1 MPEGVPEPPKRPKMT
16 LSSKPGRS
24 RPALAADEGQT
35 AIPLPDLRPEVP
47 GPAAPEAEPRS
58 APRQAGPGLTTVVGP
73 ADNAAHESLV
83 RGDDELVRAKLRP
96 QGVPMRRK
104 AFFKDTADK
113 SLFMVFAVA
122 GFVGIFAAKSFSYSG
137 TWVAVTAVALLV
149 MYAAMSW
156 SLDAFR
162 SNPDRLGD
170 NCYYMGFLFTLASL
184 SAALVALQQD
194 TASGRGDLLE
204 ALIGGFGV
212 ALFSTIAGITLRV
225 FFMQMRRE
233 IEDLEEQLRTEL
245 QRSARLLT
253 DQLARAVID
262 LENFRIR
269 TDAVL
274 HQQIDGAA
282 SGFSEVAEKLIA
294 YVATAGSAYGEASER
309 LAANAE
315 RVAADIGRLADRV
328 ERIEVPSDL
337 LTRQVEDARGRI
349 AALAS
354 ALETAVEAGGNRQAV
369 LERSAQALD
378 NLLAGLSDV
387 ARFDGVQRSA
397 GAFGAAV
404 EATGAKVAGVG
415 DNIAAYASSIGGL
428 AAQVERDAQAV
439 ARARELIERDLQE
452 STGALHKL
460 QGTLADVADG
470 LVARIAGTAS
480 AAPGENRAGGA

>member
-1 MPEGVPEPPKRPKMT
+1 MSEGVPGTTARPKMT
-16 LSSKPGRS
+16 LSSKTGRA
-24 RPALAADEGQT
+24 RPSAAANDGQT
-35 AIPLPDLRPEVP
+35 AIPLHHEPEKLV
-47 GPAAPEAEPRS
+47 PAAAQVPSHDTP
-58 APRQAGPGLTTVVGP
+58 PGSFARTTLVDD
-73 ADNAAHESLV
+73 ADSAAHESLAP
-83 RGDDELVRAKLRP
+83 GDPDLVRAKLRP
-96 QGVPMRRK
+96 QGSPMRRK
-104 AFFKDTADK
+104 AFFSDTADK
-113 SLFMVFAVA
+113 SLFLVFAVL
-122 GFVGIFAAKSFSYSG
+122 GFVGIFAAKYLSYSG
-137 TWVAVTAVALLV
+137 LPVALSAVGLLV
-149 MYAAMSW
+149 VYALVSW
-156 SLDAFR
+156 TLDAFR

-184 SAALVALQQD
+184 SAALVALQQN

-282 SGFSEVAEKLIA
+282 SGFSEVAEKLIV
-294 YVATAGSAYGEASER
+294 YVATAGSAYGDASER

-349 AALAS
+349 ASLAS

-378 NLLAGLSDV
+378 TLLAGLSDV
-387 ARFDGVQRSA
+387 ARFDGVLRSA
-397 GAFGAAV
+397 GAFGTAV
-404 EATGAKVAGVG
+404 EATGAKVAGIG
-415 DNIAAYASSIGGL
+415 ENIAAYASSIGGL

-439 ARARELIERDLQE
+439 SRARELIDRDLLE

-470 LVARIAGTAS
+470 LVARVAGTAS
-480 AAPGENRAGGA
+480 SAPGENRAGGA